1 MSNSPVKFNMGILG
15 LIASMMQN
23 QNQGNVT
30 PGGMFGAMGTNP
42 SINALSN
49 ANALSNNISKPQNDR
64 PQFQNNFGLPGM
76 FNSGGDMMGNV
87 MMNTLARKAARR
99 RRREVSRL
107 DDIDP
112 NISISE
118 RQNPFS
124 NMLTGII

>member
-1 MSNSPVKFNMGILG
+1 
-15 LIASMMQN
+15 MQN

>member
-99 RRREVSRL
+99 RRREV
-107 DDIDP
+107 
-112 NISISE
+112 
-118 RQNPFS
+118 
-124 NMLTGII
+124 